1 MQRKVIKIL
10 FIFLSILILVVS
22 FLLFFYKEEEP
33 TYFDSIN
40 AIEVTPSSDIFAVG
54 INNANDGEISKAK
67 VARYDSK
74 QEKIWEKVYN
84 KGYSSKFNDIVYDEE
99 EIVFVGSYEA
109 TKEDHKNRIETA
121 IVLKYDLD
129 GDLIF
134 EKEFK
139 SYYNTKFSSV
149 FVMDDGYI
157 VSGTGEKDGK
167 KIGILVKYN
176 TDGTVDW
183 KKKFSDG
190 DNIKFN
196 DVIIIS
202 DFIYVVGSKNTNQG
216 LIAKYDMD
224 GNLLDTTT
232 SDGVSSYGF
241 SSITLI
247 DSNLVVT
254 TGKQVDSNKTDAML
268 VRYDLDLNYLNE
280 ATYKLKDS
288 SFFRKVVVDSNQDL
302 LVLGTARE
310 IKKDKVIHHSFV
322 GKYRSN
328 LEKAQVVNYYNDTDD
343 YLTDIE
349 IFDGNYLVSGYSF
362 YSDQGYLSK
371 FLLYSEALKLLEV
384 K

>member
-1 MQRKVIKIL
+1 MQRKIIKIL
-10 FIFLSILILVVS
+10 FIFLSILILIVS

-40 AIEVTPSSDIFAVG
+40 AIDISVSSDIFAVG
-54 INNANDGEISKAK
+54 INNANEREISKAK

-84 KGYSSKFNDIVYDEE
+84 KGYRSKFNDIICDGD

-109 TKEDHKNRIETA
+109 TKKDYKNRIETA
-121 IVLKYDLD
+121 IILKYDLD

-134 EKEFK
+134 EKEFNG
-139 SYYNTKFSSV
+139 YDNTKFSSI
-149 FVMDDGYI
+149 FATGDGY
-157 VSGTGEKDGK
+157 VVVGTGEQDDKR
-167 KIGILVKYN
+167 IGVLVKYH
-176 TDGTVDW
+176 TDGTLDW
-183 KKKFSDG
+183 KKKFSEG

-196 DVIIIS
+196 DVIMTS

-216 LIAKYDMD
+216 LIAKYDME
-224 GNLLDTTT
+224 GNLLDTVIH
-232 SDGVSSYGF
+232 DGISSYGF
-241 SSITLI
+241 SSVAFIN
-247 DSNLVVT
+247 SSLVVT
-254 TGKQVDSNKTDAML
+254 TGKQVDDSKTDAML

-280 ATYKLKDS
+280 ETHKLKDS
-288 SFFRKVVVDSNQDL
+288 SFFRKVIVDSNQDL

-310 IKKDKVIHHSFV
+310 IKKDEVIHHSFI

-328 LEKAQVVNYYNDTDD
+328 LEKAQVVNYYNETDD

-349 IFDGNYLVSGYSF
+349 IFDDNYLVSGYSF

-371 FLLYSEALKLLEV
+371 FLLYSQALKLLEV

>member
-1 MQRKVIKIL
+1 MQRKIIKIL
-10 FIFLSILILVVS
+10 FIFLSILILIVS

-40 AIEVTPSSDIFAVG
+40 AIDISVSSDIFAVG
-54 INNANDGEISKAK
+54 INNANEREISKAK

-84 KGYSSKFNDIVYDEE
+84 KGYRSKFNDIICDGD

-109 TKEDHKNRIETA
+109 TKKDYKNRIETA
-121 IVLKYDLD
+121 IILKYDLD

-134 EKEFK
+134 EKEFNG
-139 SYYNTKFSSV
+139 YDNTKFSSI
-149 FVMDDGYI
+149 FATGDGY
-157 VSGTGEKDGK
+157 VVVGTGEQDDKR
-167 KIGILVKYN
+167 IGVLVKYH
-176 TDGTVDW
+176 TDGTLDW
-183 KKKFSDG
+183 KKKFSDE

-196 DVIIIS
+196 DVIMTS

-216 LIAKYDMD
+216 LIAKYDME
-224 GNLLDTTT
+224 GNLLDTVIH
-232 SDGVSSYGF
+232 DGISSYGF
-241 SSITLI
+241 SSVAFIN
-247 DSNLVVT
+247 SSLVVT
-254 TGKQVDSNKTDAML
+254 TGKQVDDSKTDAML

-280 ATYKLKDS
+280 ATHKLKDS
-288 SFFRKVVVDSNQDL
+288 SFFRKVIVDSNQDL

-310 IKKDKVIHHSFV
+310 IKKDEVIHHSFI

-328 LEKAQVVNYYNDTDD
+328 LEKAQVVNYYNETDD

-349 IFDGNYLVSGYSF
+349 IFDDNYLVSGYSF

-371 FLLYSEALKLLEV
+371 FLLYSQALKLLEV

>member
-167 KIGILVKYN
+167 KIGVLVKYN

-280 ATYKLKDS
+280 ATHKLKDS

-310 IKKDKVIHHSFV
+310 IKKDKIIHHSFV

>member
-1 MQRKVIKIL
+1 MQRKIIKIL
-10 FIFLSILILVVS
+10 FIFLSILILIVS

-40 AIEVTPSSDIFAVG
+40 AIDISVSSDIFAVG
-54 INNANDGEISKAK
+54 INNANEREISKAK

-84 KGYSSKFNDIVYDEE
+84 KGYRSKFNDIICDGD

-109 TKEDHKNRIETA
+109 TKKDYKNRIETA
-121 IVLKYDLD
+121 IILKYDLD

-134 EKEFK
+134 EKEFNG
-139 SYYNTKFSSV
+139 YDNTKFSSI
-149 FVMDDGYI
+149 FATGDGY
-157 VSGTGEKDGK
+157 VVVGTGEQDDKR
-167 KIGILVKYN
+167 IGVLVKYH
-176 TDGTVDW
+176 TDGTLDW
-183 KKKFSDG
+183 KKKFSDE

-196 DVIIIS
+196 DVIMTS

-216 LIAKYDMD
+216 LIAKYDME
-224 GNLLDTTT
+224 GNLLDTVIH
-232 SDGVSSYGF
+232 DGISSYGF
-241 SSITLI
+241 SSVAFIN
-247 DSNLVVT
+247 SSLVVT
-254 TGKQVDSNKTDAML
+254 TGKQVDDSKTDAML

-280 ATYKLKDS
+280 ETHKLKDS
-288 SFFRKVVVDSNQDL
+288 SLFRKVIVDSNQDL

-310 IKKDKVIHHSFV
+310 IKKDEVIHHSFI

-328 LEKAQVVNYYNDTDD
+328 LEKAQVVNYYNETDD
-343 YLTDIE
+343 YLTDIA
-349 IFDGNYLVSGYSF
+349 IFDDNYLVSGYSF

-371 FLLYSEALKLLEV
+371 FLLYSQALKLLEV

>member
-1 MQRKVIKIL
+1 MQRKIIKIL
-10 FIFLSILILVVS
+10 FIFLSILILIVS

-40 AIEVTPSSDIFAVG
+40 AIDISVSSDIFAVG
-54 INNANDGEISKAK
+54 INNANEREISKAK

-84 KGYSSKFNDIVYDEE
+84 KGYRSKFNDIICDGD

-109 TKEDHKNRIETA
+109 TKKDYKNRIETA
-121 IVLKYDLD
+121 IILKYDLD

-134 EKEFK
+134 EKEFNG
-139 SYYNTKFSSV
+139 YNNTKFSSI
-149 FVMDDGYI
+149 FATGDGY
-157 VSGTGEKDGK
+157 VVVGTGEQDDKR
-167 KIGILVKYN
+167 IGVLVKYH
-176 TDGTVDW
+176 TDGTLDW
-183 KKKFSDG
+183 KKKFSDE

-196 DVIIIS
+196 DVIMTS

-216 LIAKYDMD
+216 LIAKYDME
-224 GNLLDTTT
+224 GNLLDTVIH
-232 SDGVSSYGF
+232 DGISSYGF
-241 SSITLI
+241 SSVAFIN
-247 DSNLVVT
+247 SSLVVT
-254 TGKQVDSNKTDAML
+254 TGKQVDDSKTDAML

-280 ATYKLKDS
+280 ATHKLKDS
-288 SFFRKVVVDSNQDL
+288 SFFRKVIVDSNQDL

-310 IKKDKVIHHSFV
+310 IKKDEVIHHSFI

-328 LEKAQVVNYYNDTDD
+328 LEKAQVVNYYNETDD
-343 YLTDIE
+343 YLTDIA
-349 IFDGNYLVSGYSF
+349 IFDDNYLVSGYSF

-371 FLLYSEALKLLEV
+371 FLLYSQALKLLEV

>member
-10 FIFLSILILVVS
+10 FIFLSIFILVVS

-157 VSGTGEKDGK
+157 VSGTGEKNGK
-167 KIGILVKYN
+167 KIGVLVKYN

-288 SFFRKVVVDSNQDL
+288 SFFRKVIVDSNQDL

>member
-1 MQRKVIKIL
+1 MI
-10 FIFLSILILVVS
+10 VS

-40 AIEVTPSSDIFAVG
+40 AIDVSVSSDIFAVG
-54 INNANDGEISKAK
+54 INNANEREISKAK

-84 KGYSSKFNDIVYDEE
+84 KGYRSKFNDIICDGD

-109 TKEDHKNRIETA
+109 TKNDYKNRIETA
-121 IVLKYDLD
+121 IILKYDLD

-134 EKEFK
+134 EKEFNG
-139 SYYNTKFSSV
+139 YDNTKFSSI
-149 FVMDDGYI
+149 FATDDGYVVI
-157 VSGTGEKDGK
+157 GTGEQDDKR
-167 KIGILVKYN
+167 IGVLVKYH
-176 TDGTVDW
+176 TDGTLDW
-183 KKKFSDG
+183 KKKFSEG

-196 DVIIIS
+196 DVIMTS
-202 DFIYVVGSKNTNQG
+202 DFIYVVGSKNANQG
-216 LIAKYDMD
+216 LIAKYDME
-224 GNLLDTTT
+224 GNLLDTVIY
-232 SDGVSSYGF
+232 DGISSYGF
-241 SSITLI
+241 SSVTFI
-247 DSNLVVT
+247 DSSLVVT
-254 TGKQVDSNKTDAML
+254 TGKQVDDSKTDAML

-280 ATYKLKDS
+280 ATHKLKDS
-288 SFFRKVVVDSNQDL
+288 SFFRKVIVDSNQDL

-310 IKKDKVIHHSFV
+310 IKKDKVIHHSFI

-328 LEKAQVVNYYNDTDD
+328 LEKAQVVNYYNETDD

-349 IFDGNYLVSGYSF
+349 IFDDNYLVSGYSF

-371 FLLYSEALKLLEV
+371 FLLYSQALKLLEV

>member
-157 VSGTGEKDGK
+157 VSGTGEKNGK
-167 KIGILVKYN
+167 KIGVLVKYN

-288 SFFRKVVVDSNQDL
+288 SFFRKVIVDSNQDL

>member
-1 MQRKVIKIL
+1 MQRKIIKIL
-10 FIFLSILILVVS
+10 FIFLSILILIVS

-40 AIEVTPSSDIFAVG
+40 AIDISVSSDIFAVG
-54 INNANDGEISKAK
+54 INNANEREISKAK

-84 KGYSSKFNDIVYDEE
+84 KGYRSKFNDIICDGD

-109 TKEDHKNRIETA
+109 TKKDYKNRIETA
-121 IVLKYDLD
+121 IILKYDLD

-134 EKEFK
+134 EKEFNG
-139 SYYNTKFSSV
+139 YDNTKFSSI
-149 FVMDDGYI
+149 FATGDGY
-157 VSGTGEKDGK
+157 VVVGTGEQDDKR
-167 KIGILVKYN
+167 IGVLVKYH
-176 TDGTVDW
+176 TDGTLDW
-183 KKKFSDG
+183 KKKFSDE

-196 DVIIIS
+196 DVIMTS

-216 LIAKYDMD
+216 LIAKYDME
-224 GNLLDTTT
+224 GNLLDTVIH
-232 SDGVSSYGF
+232 DGISSYGF
-241 SSITLI
+241 SSVAFIN
-247 DSNLVVT
+247 SSLVVT
-254 TGKQVDSNKTDAML
+254 TGKQVDDSKTDAML

-280 ATYKLKDS
+280 ETHKLKDS
-288 SFFRKVVVDSNQDL
+288 SFFRKVIVDSNQDL

-310 IKKDKVIHHSFV
+310 IKKDEVIHHSFI

-328 LEKAQVVNYYNDTDD
+328 LEKAQVVNYYNETDD

-349 IFDGNYLVSGYSF
+349 IFDDNYLVSGYSF

-371 FLLYSEALKLLEV
+371 FLLYSQALKLLEV

>member
-1 MQRKVIKIL
+1 MQRKIIKIL
-10 FIFLSILILVVS
+10 FIFLSILILIVS

-40 AIEVTPSSDIFAVG
+40 AIDISVSSDIFAVG
-54 INNANDGEISKAK
+54 INNANEREISKAK

-84 KGYSSKFNDIVYDEE
+84 KGYRSKFNDIICDGD

-109 TKEDHKNRIETA
+109 TKKDYKNRIETA
-121 IVLKYDLD
+121 IILKYDLD

-134 EKEFK
+134 EKEFNG
-139 SYYNTKFSSV
+139 YDNTKFSSI
-149 FVMDDGYI
+149 FATGDGY
-157 VSGTGEKDGK
+157 VVVGTGEQDDKR
-167 KIGILVKYN
+167 IGVLVKYH
-176 TDGTVDW
+176 TDGTLDW
-183 KKKFSDG
+183 KKKFSDE

-196 DVIIIS
+196 DVIMTS

-216 LIAKYDMD
+216 LIAKYDME
-224 GNLLDTTT
+224 GNLLDTVIY
-232 SDGVSSYGF
+232 DGISSYGF
-241 SSITLI
+241 SSVTFI
-247 DSNLVVT
+247 DSSLVVT
-254 TGKQVDSNKTDAML
+254 TGKQVDDSKTDAML

-280 ATYKLKDS
+280 ATHKLKDS
-288 SFFRKVVVDSNQDL
+288 SFFRKVIVDSNQDL

-310 IKKDKVIHHSFV
+310 IKKDKVIHHSFI

-328 LEKAQVVNYYNDTDD
+328 LEKAQVVNYYNETDD

-349 IFDGNYLVSGYSF
+349 IFDDNYLVSGYSF

-371 FLLYSEALKLLEV
+371 FLLYSQALKLLEV

>member
-157 VSGTGEKDGK
+157 VSGTGEKNGK
-167 KIGILVKYN
+167 KIGVLVKYN

-280 ATYKLKDS
+280 ATHKLKDS

-310 IKKDKVIHHSFV
+310 IKKDKIIHHSFV

>member
-1 MQRKVIKIL
+1 MQRKIIKIL
-10 FIFLSILILVVS
+10 FIFLSILILIVS

-40 AIEVTPSSDIFAVG
+40 AIDISVSSDIFAVG
-54 INNANDGEISKAK
+54 INNANEREISKAK

-84 KGYSSKFNDIVYDEE
+84 KGYRSKFNDIICDGD

-109 TKEDHKNRIETA
+109 TKKDYKNRIETA
-121 IVLKYDLD
+121 IILKYDLD

-134 EKEFK
+134 EKEFNG
-139 SYYNTKFSSV
+139 YDNTKFSSI
-149 FVMDDGYI
+149 FATGDGY
-157 VSGTGEKDGK
+157 VVVGTGEQDDKR
-167 KIGILVKYN
+167 IGVLVKYH
-176 TDGTVDW
+176 TDGTLDW
-183 KKKFSDG
+183 KKKFSDE

-196 DVIIIS
+196 DVIMTS

-216 LIAKYDMD
+216 LIAKYDME
-224 GNLLDTTT
+224 GNLLDTVIH
-232 SDGVSSYGF
+232 DGISSYGF
-241 SSITLI
+241 SSVAFIN
-247 DSNLVVT
+247 SSLVVT
-254 TGKQVDSNKTDAML
+254 TGKQVDDSKTDAML

-280 ATYKLKDS
+280 ETHKLKDS
-288 SFFRKVVVDSNQDL
+288 SFFRKVIVDSNQDL

-310 IKKDKVIHHSFV
+310 IKKDEVIHHSFI

-328 LEKAQVVNYYNDTDD
+328 LEKAQVVNYYNETDD
-343 YLTDIE
+343 YLTDIA
-349 IFDGNYLVSGYSF
+349 IFDDNYLVSGYSF

-371 FLLYSEALKLLEV
+371 FLLYSQALKLLEV

>member
-1 MQRKVIKIL
+1 MQRKIIKIL
-10 FIFLSILILVVS
+10 FIFLSILILIVS

-40 AIEVTPSSDIFAVG
+40 AIDVSVSSDIFAVG
-54 INNANDGEISKAK
+54 INNANEREISKAK

-84 KGYSSKFNDIVYDEE
+84 KGYRSKFNDIICDGD

-109 TKEDHKNRIETA
+109 TKNDYKNRIETA
-121 IVLKYDLD
+121 IILKYDLD

-134 EKEFK
+134 EKEFNG
-139 SYYNTKFSSV
+139 YDNTKFSSI
-149 FVMDDGYI
+149 FATDDGYVVI
-157 VSGTGEKDGK
+157 GTGEQDDKR
-167 KIGILVKYN
+167 IGVLVKYH
-176 TDGTVDW
+176 TDGTLDW
-183 KKKFSDG
+183 KKKFSEG

-196 DVIIIS
+196 DVIMTS
-202 DFIYVVGSKNTNQG
+202 DFIYVVGSKNANQG
-216 LIAKYDMD
+216 LIAKYDME
-224 GNLLDTTT
+224 GNLLDTVIY
-232 SDGVSSYGF
+232 DGISSYGF
-241 SSITLI
+241 SSVTFI
-247 DSNLVVT
+247 DSSLVVT
-254 TGKQVDSNKTDAML
+254 TGKQVDDSKTDAML

-280 ATYKLKDS
+280 ATHKLKDS
-288 SFFRKVVVDSNQDL
+288 SFFRKVIVDSNQDL

-310 IKKDKVIHHSFV
+310 IKKDKVIHHSFI

-328 LEKAQVVNYYNDTDD
+328 LEKAQVVNYYNETDD

-349 IFDGNYLVSGYSF
+349 IFDDNYLVSGYSF

-371 FLLYSEALKLLEV
+371 FLLYSQALKLLEV

>member
-10 FIFLSILILVVS
+10 FIFLSIFILVVS

-157 VSGTGEKDGK
+157 VSGTG
-167 KIGILVKYN
+167 
-176 TDGTVDW
+176 
-183 KKKFSDG
+183 
-190 DNIKFN
+190 
-196 DVIIIS
+196 
-202 DFIYVVGSKNTNQG
+202 
-216 LIAKYDMD
+216 
-224 GNLLDTTT
+224 
-232 SDGVSSYGF
+232 
-241 SSITLI
+241 
-247 DSNLVVT
+247 
-254 TGKQVDSNKTDAML
+254 
-268 VRYDLDLNYLNE
+268 
-280 ATYKLKDS
+280 
-288 SFFRKVVVDSNQDL
+288 
-302 LVLGTARE
+302 
-310 IKKDKVIHHSFV
+310 
-322 GKYRSN
+322 
-328 LEKAQVVNYYNDTDD
+328 
-343 YLTDIE
+343 
-349 IFDGNYLVSGYSF
+349 
-362 YSDQGYLSK
+362 
-371 FLLYSEALKLLEV
+371 
-384 K
+384 

>member
-167 KIGILVKYN
+167 KIGVLVKYN

-280 ATYKLKDS
+280 ATHKLKDS

>member
-109 TKEDHKNRIETA
+109 TKEDHKNGIETA

-149 FVMDDGYI
+149 FVMDDGYM

-167 KIGILVKYN
+167 KIGVLVKYN

-280 ATYKLKDS
+280 ATHKLKDS

>member
-1 MQRKVIKIL
+1 MQRKIIKIL
-10 FIFLSILILVVS
+10 FIFLSILILIVS

-40 AIEVTPSSDIFAVG
+40 AIDVSVSSDIFAVG
-54 INNANDGEISKAK
+54 INNANEREISKAK

-84 KGYSSKFNDIVYDEE
+84 KGYRSKFNDIICDGD

-109 TKEDHKNRIETA
+109 TKNDYKNRIETA
-121 IVLKYDLD
+121 IILKYDLD

-134 EKEFK
+134 EKEFNG
-139 SYYNTKFSSV
+139 YDNTKFSSI
-149 FVMDDGYI
+149 FATGDGY
-157 VSGTGEKDGK
+157 VVVGTGEQDDKR
-167 KIGILVKYN
+167 IGVLVKYH
-176 TDGTVDW
+176 TDGTLDW
-183 KKKFSDG
+183 KKKFSEG

-196 DVIIIS
+196 DVIMTS

-216 LIAKYDMD
+216 LIAKYDME
-224 GNLLDTTT
+224 GNLLDTVIY
-232 SDGVSSYGF
+232 DGISSYGF
-241 SSITLI
+241 SSVTFI
-247 DSNLVVT
+247 DSSLVVT
-254 TGKQVDSNKTDAML
+254 TGKQVDDSKTDAML
-268 VRYDLDLNYLNE
+268 VQYDLDLNYLNE
-280 ATYKLKDS
+280 ATHKLKDS
-288 SFFRKVVVDSNQDL
+288 SFFRKVIVDSNQDL

-310 IKKDKVIHHSFV
+310 IKKDEVIHHSFI

-328 LEKAQVVNYYNDTDD
+328 LEKAQVVNYYNETDD

-349 IFDGNYLVSGYSF
+349 IFDDNYLVSGYSF

-371 FLLYSEALKLLEV
+371 FLLYSQALKLLEV

>member
-1 MQRKVIKIL
+1 MQRKIIKIL
-10 FIFLSILILVVS
+10 FIFLSILILIVS

-40 AIEVTPSSDIFAVG
+40 AIDVSVSSDIFAVG
-54 INNANDGEISKAK
+54 INNANEREISKAK

-84 KGYSSKFNDIVYDEE
+84 KGYRSKFNDIICDGD

-109 TKEDHKNRIETA
+109 TKNDYKNRIETA
-121 IVLKYDLD
+121 IILKYDLD

-134 EKEFK
+134 EKEFNG
-139 SYYNTKFSSV
+139 YDNTKFSSI
-149 FVMDDGYI
+149 FATDDGYVVI
-157 VSGTGEKDGK
+157 GTGEQDDKR
-167 KIGILVKYN
+167 IGVLVKYH
-176 TDGTVDW
+176 TDGTLDW
-183 KKKFSDG
+183 KKKFSEG

-196 DVIIIS
+196 DVIMTS
-202 DFIYVVGSKNTNQG
+202 DFIYVVGSKNANQG
-216 LIAKYDMD
+216 LIAKYDME
-224 GNLLDTTT
+224 GNLLDTVIH
-232 SDGVSSYGF
+232 DGISSYGF
-241 SSITLI
+241 SSVAFIN
-247 DSNLVVT
+247 SSLVVT
-254 TGKQVDSNKTDAML
+254 TGKQVDDSKTDAML

-280 ATYKLKDS
+280 ETHKLKDS
-288 SFFRKVVVDSNQDL
+288 SFFRKVIVDSNQDL

-310 IKKDKVIHHSFV
+310 IKKDEVIHHSFI

-328 LEKAQVVNYYNDTDD
+328 LEKAQVVNYYNETDD

-349 IFDGNYLVSGYSF
+349 IFDDNYLVSGYSF

-371 FLLYSEALKLLEV
+371 FLLYSQALKLLEV

>member
-149 FVMDDGYI
+149 FVMDNGYI
-157 VSGTGEKDGK
+157 VSGTGEKNGK
-167 KIGILVKYN
+167 KIGVLVKYN
-176 TDGTVDW
+176 TDGTLDW

-280 ATYKLKDS
+280 ATHKLKDS

-310 IKKDKVIHHSFV
+310 IKKDKIIHHSFV

>member
-1 MQRKVIKIL
+1 MQRKIIKIL
-10 FIFLSILILVVS
+10 FIFLSILILIVS

-40 AIEVTPSSDIFAVG
+40 AIDVSVSSDIFAVG
-54 INNANDGEISKAK
+54 INNANEREISKAK

-84 KGYSSKFNDIVYDEE
+84 KGYRSKFNDIICDGD

-109 TKEDHKNRIETA
+109 TKNDYKNRIETA
-121 IVLKYDLD
+121 IILKYDLD

-134 EKEFK
+134 EKEFNG
-139 SYYNTKFSSV
+139 YDNTKFSSI
-149 FVMDDGYI
+149 FATGDGY
-157 VSGTGEKDGK
+157 VVVGTGEQDDKR
-167 KIGILVKYN
+167 IGVLVKYH
-176 TDGTVDW
+176 TDGTLDW
-183 KKKFSDG
+183 KKKFSEG

-196 DVIIIS
+196 DVIMTS

-216 LIAKYDMD
+216 LIAKYDME
-224 GNLLDTTT
+224 GNLLDTVIY
-232 SDGVSSYGF
+232 DGISSYGF
-241 SSITLI
+241 SSVTFI
-247 DSNLVVT
+247 DSSLVVT
-254 TGKQVDSNKTDAML
+254 TGKQVDDSKTDAML

-280 ATYKLKDS
+280 ATHKLKDS
-288 SFFRKVVVDSNQDL
+288 SFFRKVIVDSNQDL

-310 IKKDKVIHHSFV
+310 IKKDEVIHHSFI

-328 LEKAQVVNYYNDTDD
+328 LEKAQVVNYYNETDD

-349 IFDGNYLVSGYSF
+349 IFDDNYLVSGYSF

-371 FLLYSEALKLLEV
+371 FLLYSQALKLLEV

>member
-167 KIGILVKYN
+167 KIGVLVKYN

-196 DVIIIS
+196 DVIIIP

-280 ATYKLKDS
+280 ATHKLKDS

-310 IKKDKVIHHSFV
+310 IKKDKIIHHSFV